1 MGPAPWASLQPYED
15 QWAFLAS
22 LPRMDP
28 EAVSELVRE
37 AQESGRILGV
47 RMPVDDNES
56 DEPWLLP
63 PSRRP
68 LPPPIVGRL
77 PESVA
82 LCSPMASTSIA
93 RACRRKWS
101 RVWTTSGV
109 ESRGEPARTLSWND
123 EMCLAASSQAS

>member
-77 PESVA
+77 PESVSVVLA
-82 LCSPMASTSIA
+82 DGVYVDRSSLPPQMVA
-93 RACRRKWS
+93 R
-101 RVWTTSGV
+101 
-109 ESRGEPARTLSWND
+109 LD
-123 EMCLAASSQAS
+123 D